1 MPVLYLV
8 ATPIGNRE
16 DISPRAL
23 KTLREAVIIACE
35 DTRRTRQL
43 LNSFD
48 IHRPL
53 TSYNE
58 HNQKEKTGLILKRL
72 AEGDV
77 ALVSDGGMPA
87 ISDPGRE
94 MVTAAREHGFPVS
107 VIPGPSAVT
116 TALAASGMPADRF
129 VFLGFPPHRA
139 GERRRLLEAYRNE
152 GNTLVIQE
160 APHRLQKTLADMLT
174 ILGDR
179 KLAVGRELTK
189 LYEEIYFGSVSEAQA
204 HFREPRGEFTI
215 VCEGAPAEDKK
226 IITADIYA
234 RLAEKVKSGASA
246 RDAVAEIAAAN
257 GLPKRQVYRAWLDR
271 QNDTKGD

>member
-8 ATPIGNRE
+8 ATPIGNLE

-23 KTLREAVIIACE
+23 RTLREVSLIACE

-48 IHRPL
+48 IHKPL

-58 HNQKEKTGLILKRL
+58 HNKKEKTGLILKKL
-72 AEGDV
+72 SEGDV

-94 MVTAAREHGFPVS
+94 MVTAASQSGFNVC
-107 VIPGPSAVT
+107 VIPGPSALT
-116 TALAASGMPADRF
+116 TALAASGLMADRF

-139 GERRRLLEAYRNE
+139 GERRRLLETYRYE
-152 GNTLVIQE
+152 TTTLVIHE

-179 KLAVGRELTK
+179 NLAVCRELTK
-189 LYEEIYFGSVSEAQA
+189 MYEEIFYGTVSQAQT
-204 HFREPRGEFTI
+204 HFLEPRGEFTL
-215 VCEGAPAEDKK
+215 VCEGGFSDK
-226 IITADIYA
+226 ITEITEDIYA
-234 RLAEKVKSGASA
+234 RLEKIRASGASA
-246 RDAVAEIAAAN
+246 KDAVAEISAAT
-257 GLPKRQVYRAWLDR
+257 GLPRRQIYRAWLSR
-271 QNDTKGD
+271 ENKN